1 MRILFFLGLTLG
13 YLQASFISTPL
24 LSVEGSRGAI
34 EAPELRAGMS
44 GFVVRHFDATHSS
57 IIANARVSQVAPSSN
72 RAIIELSRYDGLRQN
87 SLPSG
92 KWSPKANDEVVIAY
106 DYTRALLI
114 APNEDTYIALTKSI
128 PNVEWIHPDI
138 FATYL
143 SHEGHPTPLVSD
155 FNRFCSASSIGLLF
169 IQSAQTLFTLDCKN
183 FTLLQS
189 ATSIT
194 DDTQVVLPFY
204 SRVPEIRADWWGEGS
219 SKLEHYHPYYLQQLV
234 LNNSNN
240 KELYALV
247 KEKFGTTTPLLRH
260 FNFKE

>member
-34 EAPELRAGMS
+34 EAPELKTGMS
-44 GFVVRHFDATHSS
+44 GFVVRHFDSTHST
-57 IIANARVSQVAPSSN
+57 IIANARVSEIAPSSN
-72 RAIIELSRYDGLRQN
+72 RAIVELSPYDGLRQN

-92 KWSPKANDEVVIAY
+92 NWNPKVKDEVVIAY

-114 APNEDTYIALTKSI
+114 APNDDTYVALTKSI

-143 SHEGHPTPLVSD
+143 SHEGHPTPLASD
-155 FNRFCSASSIGLLF
+155 FRRFCSAGSIGLLF

-183 FTLLQS
+183 FKLLQHT
-189 ATSIT
+189 TSIT
-194 DDTQVVLPFY
+194 DDTTVKLPFY

-219 SKLEHYHPYYLQQLV
+219 SKLQHYHPHYLQLLV
-234 LNNSNN
+234 LNNTNN
-240 KELYALV
+240 KELYSLI
-247 KEKFGTTTPLLRH
+247 KEKFGATTPLLQN

>member
-13 YLQASFISTPL
+13 LLQASFISTPL

-34 EAPELRAGMS
+34 EAPELKAGMS

-57 IIANARVSQVAPSSN
+57 IIANARVSQITLSSN
-72 RAIIELSRYDGLRQN
+72 HATIELSPYDGLRQN

-92 KWSPKANDEVVIAY
+92 TWSPKVKDEVIIAY
-106 DYTRALLI
+106 DYARALLI

-155 FNRFCSASSIGLLF
+155 FNQFCSAGSIGLLF
-169 IQSAQTLFTLDCKN
+169 IHSAQTLFTLDCKN
-183 FTLLQS
+183 FTLFQS
-189 ATSIT
+189 TTSIT
-194 DDTQVVLPFY
+194 NDTQLILPFY

-240 KELYALV
+240 KELYTLI
-247 KEKFGTTTPLLRH
+247 KEKFGATTPLLHH

>member
-24 LSVEGSRGAI
+24 LNVENSRGTI
-34 EAPELRAGMS
+34 ETPNLKVGMS

-57 IIANARVSQVAPSSN
+57 IIDNARVSEITPSSN
-72 RAIIELSRYDGLRQN
+72 RVAIELSPYDGLRQN

-92 KWSPKANDEVVIAY
+92 TWSPKALDEVIIAY

-114 APNEDTYIALTKSI
+114 APNDDTYTSLTKSI

-143 SHEGHPTPLVSD
+143 SHTGHPTPLVSD
-155 FNRFCSASSIGLLF
+155 FRRFCSASSIGLLF
-169 IQSAQTLFTLDCKN
+169 IQSTQTLFTLDCKN
-183 FTLLQS
+183 FTLLQNT
-189 ATSIT
+189 TSIT
-194 DDTQVVLPFY
+194 DDTQVILPFY
-204 SRVPEIRADWWGEGS
+204 SRVPEIRSAWWGEGS
-219 SKLEHYHPYYLQQLV
+219 SKLENYHPYYLEQLV

-240 KELYALV
+240 TQLYALI
-247 KEKFGTTTPLLRH
+247 KEKFGTTAPLLRH

>member
-24 LSVEGSRGAI
+24 LSIEGSHGTI
-34 EAPELRAGMS
+34 EAPQLKAGMS

-57 IIANARVSQVAPSSN
+57 IISNARVSEIIPSSN
-72 RAIIELSRYDGLRQN
+72 RATIELSRYDGLRQN

-92 KWSPKANDEVVIAY
+92 TWIPKANDEVVIAY
-106 DYTRALLI
+106 DYARALLI
-114 APNEDTYIALTKSI
+114 APNDDAYATLTKSI

-143 SHEGHPTPLVSD
+143 SHTGHPTPLVSD
-155 FNRFCSASSIGLLF
+155 FRRFCSASSIGLLF

-189 ATSIT
+189 VTST
-194 DDTQVVLPFY
+194 LDDTQTVLPFY
-204 SRVPEIRADWWGEGS
+204 SRIPEIRSAWWGEGS
-219 SKLEHYHPYYLQQLV
+219 TKLESYHPYYLEQLV

-240 KELYALV
+240 TQLYALV
-247 KEKFGTTTPLLRH
+247 KEKFGTTSPLLRH
-260 FNFKE
+260 FNLKE